1 MTQDEVQATDRT
13 KEFRLADA
21 LRIIVCQFESYC
33 IICYHL
39 ESYKDIAKF
48 KRPITQ
54 QRSDRSMRG
63 GSSCVILHYIVS
75 SGIILGHTNTLRCSS
90 DRSHKR
96 NPIGVNILHGVSSG
110 IILSHTNTL
119 RSSGDRSH
127 NINQIGR
134 CTADHRVS
142 MCVILYHLVSS
153 RVILYHVVSPWEC
166 KWQHY
171 NTTATV
177 NNSNNTQQQ

>member
-75 SGIILGHTNTLRCSS
+75 SGIIL
-90 DRSHKR
+90 
-96 NPIGVNILHGVSSG
+96 
-110 IILSHTNTL
+110 SHTNTL

-127 NINQIGR
+127 NINQTGR